1 MFDRLLRFGLT
12 AETELSFRRAHLRTD
27 VARVR
32 PALLLVAVAIVAFAA
47 SDRAV
52 LGMTS
57 KLFLLVA
64 IRVVFA
70 GWTLGLRAALKR
82 IERAEVYDRLCFAWG
97 LSLIALFAVVNTLR
111 PQAYVSHLVVAMAS
125 VFCFTIVLP
134 IRFSHQMVLCLGMAA
149 SELATHLLV
158 FPDRSPGAPIS
169 LLVMSGFAL
178 EGGWQLH
185 AHRRREF
192 LAREALRTANER
204 LEVEVA
210 DRTRRL
216 WQAVDELDRF
226 FSLSPDL
233 LCIMDLEGRFRR
245 VNHAWELD
253 LGYPAASLEGRPLVE
268 LVHPDDVPA
277 SRDALLSAGR
287 SADPVSFSNRFR
299 AADGSY
305 RWFDWHAASAA
316 SAIHAVGR
324 DATERRRIEEQLR
337 ETEKLEAVGR
347 LAGGVAHNFNNQ
359 LTAILGSSELLLEE
373 SSGEAPV
380 RQEATE
386 IRDAARRAATLTR
399 QLLTFG
405 RRQLVR
411 PRVLDL
417 CALVT
422 GMEEGLRRMAGAAV
436 AIETRAAPAAAY
448 VRADPAELRQVIEI
462 LVANAC
468 DAMPGGGR
476 IIVETSH
483 LHLAEPEVGARLGL
497 EGGRYVRLTVAD
509 TGSGM
514 TPEVQAHLFEPFF
527 TTKGVGMGT
536 GLGLSTVYGVVKQ
549 AGGEVRVRS
558 EPGNGTTF
566 DVYLPAARDREEPRR
581 VPELPAAKG
590 TERVLLVED
599 EPMVRGLM
607 ARTLRGLGYQVL
619 EAADGKEGL
628 RVATELAGDLDLV
641 VTDVVMPRM
650 TGRELVE
657 QVRRVRP
664 DVEVLFI
671 SGYPDDE
678 NAPSR
683 PRPSIEPGAAFLQK
697 PFVMA
702 ELARTVRAL
711 LDARGT
717 VAAGS
722 AS

>member
-12 AETELSFRRAHLRTD
+12 TGEERSFREAHLRTD

-32 PALLLVAVAIVAFAA
+32 PALLLVAMAIVAFAA

-52 LGMTS
+52 YGATS
-57 KLFLLVA
+57 MFYLLLAV
-64 IRVVFA
+64 RVVFA
-70 GWTLGLRAALKR
+70 AWTLGVRGVLGR
-82 IERAEVYDRLCFAWG
+82 IERAEAYDRLCFGWG
-97 LSLIALFAVVNTLR
+97 LTLIALFAMVNALR
-111 PQAYVSHLVVAMAS
+111 PQAYVSHLVVAMAA

-134 IRFSHQMVLCLGMAA
+134 IRFAHQGVLCLGMAA
-149 SELATHLLV
+149 SELVTYALV
-158 FPDRSPGAPIS
+158 FPDRPLGAPMS
-169 LLVMSGFAL
+169 LLLMSGFAL

-192 LAREALRTANER
+192 LAREGLRTANER
-204 LEVEVA
+204 LESEVA

-233 LCIMDLEGRFRR
+233 LCITDLEGRFRR
-245 VNHAWELD
+245 VNRAWEAD
-253 LGYPAASLEGRPLVE
+253 LGHPAAALEGRPLLE
-268 LVHPDDVPA
+268 LVHPDDAQA
-277 SRDALLSAGR
+277 SREALASAVRSAG
-287 SADPVSFSNRFR
+287 PVSFSNRFR

-305 RWFDWHAASAA
+305 RWFDWHAARAA

-337 ETEKLEAVGR
+337 ESQKLEAVGR

-359 LTAILGSSELLLEE
+359 LTAILGSSEMLLEE
-373 SSGEAPV
+373 SVGEAPV

-386 IRDAARRAATLTR
+386 IRDAARRAASLTR
-399 QLLTFG
+399 QLLTFS

-411 PRVLDL
+411 PRLLDL
-417 CALVT
+417 SALVA
-422 GMEEGLRRMAGAAV
+422 GMEEGLRRMVGPAV
-436 AIETRAAPAAAY
+436 AIETRAAPVPAH
-448 VRADPAELRQVIEI
+448 VHADPAQLQQVIEI
-462 LVANAC
+462 LVANGC

-476 IIVETSH
+476 ITVETSH
-483 LHLAEPEVGARLGL
+483 LHLADPELGARLGL
-497 EGGRYVRLTVAD
+497 GGGRYVRLTVAD
-509 TGSGM
+509 TGAGM
-514 TPEVQAHLFEPFF
+514 SPEVQAHLFEPFF
-527 TTKGVGMGT
+527 TTKSVGKGI

-558 EPGNGTTF
+558 APGQGTAF
-566 DVYLPAARDREEPRR
+566 DVYLPAASSREEPRR

-590 TERVLLVED
+590 SECVLVVED

-607 ARTLRGLGYQVL
+607 ARTLRGLGYEVL

-628 RVATELAGDLDLV
+628 RVATELAGGLDLL

-678 NAPSR
+678 NAPA
-683 PRPSIEPGAAFLQK
+683 PRVSIEPGAAFLQK

-711 LDARGT
+711 LDARGKP
-717 VAAGS
+717 VVAGS